1 MRHNP
6 NAKPRCPRCRLHLDL
21 CVCALSPALDLQTK
35 VVVIMHY
42 AEERRKSNSGR
53 LAGLVLRNSEV
64 HVRGRRDRPAP
75 PSSPDLYPNR
85 LLLFPGP
92 TSQEL
97 NEELLSRLPRPL
109 TLLAADGNWNQA
121 SHMVK
126 REPLMKEALRVHLPA
141 GDLTRYRLRRA
152 QQEEHRICTFEAL
165 SRALGII
172 EGINIQLAMERF
184 FDEWVSR
191 SLRMRGLPV

>member
-1 MRHNP
+1 
-6 NAKPRCPRCRLHLDL
+6 LHLDL
-21 CVCALSPALDLQTK
+21 CICSLSPDLDLQTK

-64 HVRGRRDRPAP
+64 HVRGMRDKPAP
-75 PSSPDLYPNR
+75 PSSLDLYPNR
-85 LLLFPGP
+85 LLLFPGNG
-92 TSQEL
+92 SQEL
-97 NEELLSRLPRPL
+97 NADLLLLVPRPL

-126 REPLMKEALRVHLPA
+126 REPLMKDALRVHLPE
-141 GDLTRYRLRRA
+141 DEPTCYRLRQA
-152 QQEEHRICTFEAL
+152 QDEGYRICTFEAL

-172 EGINIQLAMERF
+172 EGPQVRQAMERF
-184 FDEWVSR
+184 FDEWVAR
-191 SLRMRGLPV
+191 SLKMRGIQTGQDLG